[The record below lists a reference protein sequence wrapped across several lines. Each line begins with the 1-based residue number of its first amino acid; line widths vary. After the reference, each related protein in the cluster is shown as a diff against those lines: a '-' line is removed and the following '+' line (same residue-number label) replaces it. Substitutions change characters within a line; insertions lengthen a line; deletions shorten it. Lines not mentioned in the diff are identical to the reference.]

1 MNFKV
6 KETKIFFLF
15 FLFNNFFSKE
25 NEKFVNR
32 FVSSIFGLFTSGYMA
47 IKGSSNQESKNLA
60 YINVIQNIKEIVEIF
75 SEKFFTKDENNE
87 ENKIIEEKNN
97 RYFFKKNISNFERD
111 SIKMIS
117 QLFNNPQF
125 IKFLEEVF
133 SEINLEYFES
143 PEDIKNFFDRII
155 PKIVQLDREDI

>member
-117 QLFNNPQF
+117 QLFNNPEF

-155 PKIVQLDREDI
+155 PKIVQLDQEDI